1 MVSVSSDNICLKQ
14 RANESLVGGLLATS
28 GEWVAYHVTILFA
41 VQLLVQCFLLPE
53 TLYPREAVT
62 TVESRGGRAEDLNIS
77 RSKQLGYLVSLR
89 RSITL

>member
-1 MVSVSSDNICLKQ
+1 MAFVSSNIPPESSY
-14 RANESLVGGLLATS
+14 ANAHIVGGLLATS

-62 TVESRGGRAEDLNIS
+62 TVESRGGSAEDLNIT

-89 RSITL
+89 